1 RDRGGVERHRTGGRG
16 GAAVPDPGE
25 PLAADPAG
33 GGEAGA
39 EGGGRPPLRARGDL
53 PPAGA
58 AGEPA
63 DRGHQVQ
70 GAADVPSG
78 GPRGVQR
85 AVRRSGRAGGLPEGA
100 AGEGGRLMVLPWLR
114 RLVSRLGG
122 AGELPGDFRG
132 ELAGGEYVLAVAR
145 AETGPLVATNLG
157 LWLPEGRRVDWHL
170 ISKATWQN
178 GVLAVVE

>member
-1 RDRGGVERHRTGGRG
+1 
-16 GAAVPDPGE
+16 
-25 PLAADPAG
+25 
-33 GGEAGA
+33 
-39 EGGGRPPLRARGDL
+39 
-53 PPAGA
+53 
-58 AGEPA
+58 
-63 DRGHQVQ
+63 
-70 GAADVPSG
+70 
-78 GPRGVQR
+78 
-85 AVRRSGRAGGLPEGA
+85 
-100 AGEGGRLMVLPWLR
+100 MVLPWLR

-178 GVLAVVE
+178 GVLAVVEAEERPVAEAVVLLQDRPVQRFRLTTPRRLPDVVHKRVTGSVRSRHHRELPGGGVWVVQRKLAGRSGVVLQGRPDPGTDEEAVLVLLREIAERLPHAPGE